1 LECFKIKAGRRARD
15 DRAKGDKGAKE
26 KGDKAT
32 RREENGNC

>member
-1 LECFKIKAGRRARD
+1 LECFKIKAGRRARG